1 MERNGHK
8 VIPAES
14 VALSRRS
21 CPMLIPVSVHFTV
34 IMLSAAKAPETM
46 NLRGQNTET
55 VREKFREVFGCE
67 CTIRDEVLLRRYSL
81 SDEGDLILFLR

>member
-14 VALSRRS
+14 IALSRRS
-21 CPMLIPVSVHFTV
+21 CRTLKPVSHQFTGM
-34 IMLSAAKAPETM
+34 MLSAAKASERGKP
-46 NLRGQNTET
+46 RGQNTET

-67 CTIRDEVLLRRYSL
+67 CTIRDEALLRRYSV